1 MEIWLSNGTHDKIKL
16 PVNPQSIG
24 YNDTRNFEDIIL
36 ANGDEKTVVGG
47 RNLRTYSISSF
58 FPRTRPYYA
67 QVKNMK
73 TPREYVNKIKSWMD
87 AKKVLLLQVTGTNI
101 NDLVTI
107 RSFEWEE
114 KGGAVG
120 DIEYTL
126 ELKEYE
132 PVSYSRILSNNNNNS
147 KNKKRNNKKSRPP
160 STKPKPKT
168 YTVKKGDTLWKI
180 AKKLLGDGSLWV
192 KIYEK
197 NKKTIGS
204 NPDSLKH
211 GQRLVVP

>member
-36 ANGDEKTVVGG
+36 ANGDEKTVISGS
-47 RNLRTYSISSF
+47 NLRTYSISSF
-58 FPRTRPYYA
+58 FPRKRPYYA
-67 QVKNMK
+67 QVKDMK
-73 TPREYVNKIKSWMD
+73 TPQEYINKIKSWMD

-101 NDLVTI
+101 NDPVTI

-126 ELKEYE
+126 ELKEYK
-132 PVSYSRILSNNNNNS
+132 PVVYSKILNTKTSNN
-147 KNKKRNNKKSRPP
+147 KNNNKKTSRPK
-160 STKPKPKT
+160 SEKPVPKT
-168 YTVKKGDTLWKI
+168 YTVKNGDTLWKI

-197 NKKTIGS
+197 NKKTIGN
-204 NPDSLKH
+204 NPDLLKP
-211 GQRLVVP
+211 GQRLVIP

>member
-1 MEIWLSNGTHDKIKL
+1 MEIWLSNGARDKIKL

-36 ANGDEKTVVGG
+36 ANGDEKTVISG

-58 FPRTRPYYA
+58 FPKTRPYYA
-67 QVKNMK
+67 RVENMR
-73 TPREYVNKIKSWMD
+73 TPIEYVNKIKSWMD

-101 NDLVTI
+101 NEQVTI

-126 ELKEYE
+126 ELKEYK
-132 PVSYSRILSNNNNNS
+132 PITYSKIINT
-147 KNKKRNNKKSRPP
+147 KTNNKKTSRPK
-160 STKPKPKT
+160 SEKPVPRT
-168 YTVKKGDTLWKI
+168 YTVKKGDSLWKI
-180 AKKLLGDGSLWV
+180 AKKLLGNGSLWV

-204 NPDSLKH
+204 NPDLIKP
-211 GQRLVVP
+211 GQRLVIPR